1 MSVDLAPALE
11 VLRRELPG
19 LAATYL
25 FGSAADGLERAD
37 SDIDLAVY
45 AGRAIDRRK
54 LLDVQEMLAKLLLRE
69 VDLVDLATASTI
81 LQVQAIGEGRVVD
94 APDADRAAFFE
105 VRVMR
110 DYQVLKAR
118 RAELEADAVR
128 RGRVY
133 AG

>member
-81 LQVQAIGEGRVVD
+81 LQVQVIGEGRVVD

-118 RAELEADAVR
+118 RAEHEADAVR